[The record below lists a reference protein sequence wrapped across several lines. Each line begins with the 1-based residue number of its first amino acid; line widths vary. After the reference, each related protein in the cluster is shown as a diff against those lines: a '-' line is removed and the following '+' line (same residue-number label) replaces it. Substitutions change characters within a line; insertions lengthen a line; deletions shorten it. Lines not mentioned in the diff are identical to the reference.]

1 MIKVK
6 MPQLVFSIAG
16 PVATRPTR
24 ASTQPQPQYSFPVD
38 YDPFDVVNV
47 WDSE

>member
-16 PVATRPTR
+16 PVATCPTR
-24 ASTQPQPQYSFPVD
+24 ASTQPQYSFPVN